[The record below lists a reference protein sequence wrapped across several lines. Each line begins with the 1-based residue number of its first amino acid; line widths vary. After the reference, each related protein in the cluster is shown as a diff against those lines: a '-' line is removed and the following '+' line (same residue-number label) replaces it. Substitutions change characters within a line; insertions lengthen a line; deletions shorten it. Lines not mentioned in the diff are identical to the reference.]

1 MVTIDAA
8 DPPGAIADGF
18 VADSV
23 KVGGGGITTAA
34 TVTFAVPVA
43 EA

>member
-1 MVTIDAA
+1 MVTVDAA

-23 KVGGGGITTAA
+23 NVGGGGMAA
-34 TVTFAVPVA
+34 TVTFAAPVA